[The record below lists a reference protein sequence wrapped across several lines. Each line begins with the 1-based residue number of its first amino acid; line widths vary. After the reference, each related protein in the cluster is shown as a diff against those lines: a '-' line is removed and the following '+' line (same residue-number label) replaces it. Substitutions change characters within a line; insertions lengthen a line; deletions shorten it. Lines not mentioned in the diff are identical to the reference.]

1 VKKYILLTLI
11 IILALSL
18 CSCMNTKNETGEQ
31 EIAET
36 NGVNTDMPEMNK
48 VLDKIT
54 VTADVNPGTPRED
67 MKEVFFEDESYIY
80 SFNYP
85 QSSVIKAF
93 YTDGSEQN
101 VKDALNDGNIT
112 ISDLDRFN
120 ISYCSEKKSDKINVD
135 NDVLLKS
142 IDIPDNV
149 KSINVKYE
157 YGNTHSTKTI
167 LLTEVKNV
175 TRLCTDFES
184 LKLVESTGYLKETV
198 RLFEITFYDENF
210 NEVMN
215 ADIWANDGISI
226 DKKSYFV
233 KIGELETDFLVNLFS
248 GEKKVDNIT
257 VNYVSECDVEEPFY
271 EDDVYIYSFG
281 NPQSD
286 YTVVKYTDGSCQRL
300 KEALTEGN
308 VKIPDL
314 DTFGIK
320 YYTEIKP
327 VDNPEITYQ
336 IGGGVS
342 DYTIPTDLTSMIEE
356 VDLVIVGMYDGTLS
370 TYATEIGQIYSIGR
384 VSDYYILKGEASL
397 EPKEITFYG
406 GALPI
411 SEFMKYVRPDI
422 SANRGFDKLTKLEA
436 DTKYVGVPVTQYSA
450 NPIEGTRYMFL
461 LSYDE
466 STGEYFVACDGYGAR
481 EISTDGTGVWNP
493 DTEEFEP
500 FFLVNEN

>member
-1 VKKYILLTLI
+1 MKKYILLTLI

-18 CSCMNTKNETGEQ
+18 CSCMNTKNETGKQ

-36 NGVNTDMPEMNK
+36 NGVNTDMPVMNK
-48 VLDKIT
+48 VLDNII
-54 VTADVNPGTPRED
+54 VTADVNPGAPRED

-167 LLTEVKNV
+167 LLTEVKDV

-198 RLFEITFYDENF
+198 RLFEITFYDEYF
-210 NEVMN
+210 SEVMN
-215 ADIWANDGISI
+215 ADIWANNGISI

-233 KIGELETDFLVNLFS
+233 KIGELDTDFLVNLFS

-257 VNYVSECDVEEPFY
+257 VNYVSECDVEERFY
-271 EDDVYIYSFG
+271 EDDVYFYSFG

-300 KEALTEGN
+300 KEALAEGN

-356 VDLVIVGMYDGTLS
+356 VDLVIVGTYEETLS

-384 VSDYYILKGEASL
+384 VRDFYTLKGEVQDERL
-397 EPKEITFYG
+397 EICFHG
-406 GALPI
+406 GVMPV
-411 SEFMKYVRPDI
+411 SEYMKYVKSEI
-422 SANRGFDKLTKLEA
+422 IVKHGFDRLTKFEA
-436 DTKYVGVPVTQYSA
+436 DTRYIGEALTGYSA
-450 NPIEGTRYMFL
+450 NPKQAEKYVFL
-461 LSYDE
+461 LNFDE
-466 STGEYFVACDGYGAR
+466 QSDSYFVSCNGYGVR
-481 EISTDGTGVWNP
+481 EISEDGIGVWNP
-493 DTEEFEP
+493 DTEECEQ